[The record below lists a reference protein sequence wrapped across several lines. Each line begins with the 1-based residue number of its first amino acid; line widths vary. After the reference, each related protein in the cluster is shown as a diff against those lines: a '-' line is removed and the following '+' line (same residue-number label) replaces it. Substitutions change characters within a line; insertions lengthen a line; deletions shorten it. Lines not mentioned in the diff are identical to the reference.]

1 MGGKIFVQFIATAV
15 SMMVRSRIRSY
26 ATERSEKERLQVVY
40 ESDGKILSTLNTIMQ
55 TRFAGGYYFNEVA
68 GKRKKFFEALGV
80 PVPGAEQES
89 PNDVENDEQDED
101 TSGVI
106 E

>member
-1 MGGKIFVQFIATAV
+1 
-15 SMMVRSRIRSY
+15 
-26 ATERSEKERLQVVY
+26 
-40 ESDGKILSTLNTIMQ
+40 MQ